1 MIIQSSITVIIPAY
15 NAAAFIKRSI
25 DSVLTQRHSAQE
37 IIVVDDGS
45 TDGTGEIVKKYGQ
58 RVRYMYQENRG
69 VSAARNRGIREAS
82 GEWIAFLDADDEW
95 LPEKIHAQ
103 IELFRQF
110 SHLKW
115 GYANYLT
122 NYSGKQWHKRS
133 ALPAPKQHYMEDYL
147 DAYCKGF
154 HAWTGTVMIHRSV
167 FDTVGLFEPG
177 MKRAQDNDLW
187 FRIAYQFPQVGY
199 IPQSLAVYHLDT
211 PDSSTKINDSV
222 DYMINLI
229 DRHRTLSQ
237 KFNRAGAFRPCIAH
251 MLQVWIRQLE
261 KQNRRADIN
270 SLLGRYRSELS
281 PQFCREMRFRMSLP
295 PLTSRVADMFL
306 SVKNHIRKA
315 KPQCP
320 KT

>member
-1 MIIQSSITVIIPAY
+1 MTISVIIPAW
-15 NAAAFIKRSI
+15 NAQRHIARAIQ
-25 DSVLTQRHSAQE
+25 SVLAQTQPADE
-37 IIVVDDGS
+37 IIIVDDGS
-45 TDGTGEIVKKYGQ
+45 TDNTVET
-58 RVRYMYQENRG
+58 VRTFGSKVRLITQPNAG
-69 VSAARNRGIREAS
+69 ASVARNTGVAAAKS
-82 GEWIAFLDADDEW
+82 DWIAFLDADDEW

-306 SVKNHIRKA
+306 SVKNHIQKA

>member
-1 MIIQSSITVIIPAY
+1 MTISVIIPAW
-15 NAAAFIKRSI
+15 NAQRHIARAIQ
-25 DSVLTQRHSAQE
+25 SVLAQTQPADE
-37 IIVVDDGS
+37 IIIVDDGS
-45 TDGTGEIVKKYGQ
+45 TDNTVET
-58 RVRYMYQENRG
+58 VRTFGSKVRLITQPNAG
-69 VSAARNRGIREAS
+69 ASVARNTGVAAAKS
-82 GEWIAFLDADDEW
+82 DWIAFLDADDEW